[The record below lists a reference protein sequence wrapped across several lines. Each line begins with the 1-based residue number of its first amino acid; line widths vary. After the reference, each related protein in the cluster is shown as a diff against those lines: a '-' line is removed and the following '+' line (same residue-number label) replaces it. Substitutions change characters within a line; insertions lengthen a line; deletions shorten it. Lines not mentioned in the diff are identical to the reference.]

1 MSKLS
6 QINTNKHDI
15 EDLSRRVKGLEEW
28 RRALS
33 IRMIKSRSLELGN
46 EAVLPVLPVVPKPII
61 ETPLNSGLVE
71 EVYPKLVAWLL
82 EPSNKRVGS
91 WSKFFSVSND
101 VRQLL
106 FERNRKAIEKYGEG
120 LRMDQGPSGLAQ
132 AQHKLAD
139 AIFFLFKFCKSLKPP
154 DRLTEKVEREN
165 AIKRVDELIVLLQS
179 LSTDLKKSTLNK

>member
-6 QINTNKHDI
+6 QIITNKHDI

-28 RRALS
+28 RRALN

-46 EAVLPVLPVVPKPII
+46 EPVLPVLPVVPKPII

-120 LRMDQGPSGLAQ
+120 LRTDQGPSGLAQ

-179 LSTDLKKSTLNK
+179 LSTDLKNSSLNK